1 MRRLILLALCALLL
15 AATGLAAPIYKWKD
29 ADGQV
34 HLEDRLPPQGEVQ
47 VIRPPQPYLGEPEA
61 EASGAATPGSPT
73 ADEQAAARAAERQRM
88 CAQSR
93 ERLAQGEAAE
103 RMYELDDQGNRVYLS
118 EDRVEAH
125 LAELRAAVASWCE
138 EP

>member
-1 MRRLILLALCALLL
+1 MRRLIPFALCTLLL

-47 VIRPPQPYLGEPEA
+47 VIRPPQPYLGEPA
-61 EASGAATPGSPT
+61 ADAAASTSTASPT
-73 ADEQAAARAAERQRM
+73 AEEQAAAQATERQRM

-118 EDRVEAH
+118 EDRVKAH